1 MFYYVMI
8 VCLCT
13 TTKYTTKNVLLCKIK
28 IVNLPSSVVVQ
39 QVLQKLY
46 DLSISTSKWKKLMTI
61 VNISRAWREQIT
73 PVGHEYLSK
82 HETENSDIMKGNTV
96 GIIVWTS
103 KSNIT
108 QKNYWLTQLVWNKIP
123 GLIIVLDFTIV
134 ITTTIRASS
143 CSRTNFKRQKKANH
157 VF

>member
-1 MFYYVMI
+1 
-8 VCLCT
+8 
-13 TTKYTTKNVLLCKIK
+13 
-28 IVNLPSSVVVQ
+28 
-39 QVLQKLY
+39 
-46 DLSISTSKWKKLMTI
+46 MTI

-134 ITTTIRASS
+134 ITSTI
-143 CSRTNFKRQKKANH
+143 KAIFIGLY
-157 VF
+157 VLLA